1 MYKIVLI
8 NLEKENK
15 PEPAKN
21 TIMGGFNMSNM
32 SPTLTHRGKN
42 VTARKMVKRI
52 LGNWQLYLFLL
63 PTLAYFLIFR
73 YYPMYGLQIA
83 FRNYKAVKGI
93 WGSPWVGFQNF
104 KRFLLQPI
112 SHSC

>member
-1 MYKIVLI
+1 
-8 NLEKENK
+8 
-15 PEPAKN
+15 
-21 TIMGGFNMSNM
+21 MSNM
-32 SPTLTHRGKN
+32 SPALTHRGKN

-104 KRFLLQPI
+104 ERFFLQPI